1 MTQMPVQKYRAY
13 APIILPDRQW
23 PSRVIDKAPI
33 WCSVDLRDGNQALIE
48 PMGVERKNR
57 MFQLLVGMG
66 FKEIEVAFPSA
77 SQTDFD
83 FVRSIIES
91 GAIPDDV
98 AIQVLTQCRPEL
110 IERTF
115 EAVKGA
121 KKVIVHFY
129 NSTSALQ
136 REVVFRTDP
145 KGVEKIA
152 VDAAK
157 QVRALADAA
166 RGTDFQFEYSP
177 ESFTGTELEVA
188 LEICEAVKDVIKP
201 TPSRR
206 LILNLPATV
215 EMATPN
221 TYADQF
227 EWFGRHISD
236 RSSVILSVHPHNDR
250 GTAVAA
256 AELALMAG
264 AERVEGTLFGNG
276 ERTGNVDIVTM
287 ALNLFTQGVD
297 PELDL
302 RDVNA
307 IKDVAE
313 HCTQLPVH
321 QRHPYAGELVYTA
334 FSGSHQ
340 DAIKK
345 GFDAQEKRNDPLFL
359 VPYLPIDPKDVG
371 RDYEAVIRINSQS
384 GKGGM
389 AYILR
394 ADHGLDL
401 PRSLQVEFSKI
412 AQERMD
418 ADGKEL
424 TSPELWALFRA
435 SLPLGR
441 RADDARQAADRS
453 NQPGQSRTRRDAQQ
467 GRRLDLHD
475 SRRGQR
481 PDRRLRRCAQEGV
494 QGRVLVHRLSR
505 ARGRPRRQRD
515 RGELC
520 RDPGRRRPR
529 RARCG
534 DGPQHRD
541 GLAQGH
547 ARRRLA
553 AHAAGGQ
560 GGLAGAVRRP
570 EIGGT
575 NPIAAFTE
583 HLPAFA
589 RIGLHWRSR
598 NSLSLNL
605 GRARGPR

>member
-1 MTQMPVQKYRAY
+1 MTQMPIQKYRAY

-23 PSRVIDKAPI
+23 PSRIIDKAPI

-57 MFQLLVGMG
+57 MFKLLVDMG

-83 FVRSIIES
+83 FVRSIIEL
-91 GAIPDDV
+91 GAIPDGV

-129 NSTSALQ
+129 NSTSTLQ
-136 REVVFRTDP
+136 REVVFRTDR
-145 KGVEKIA
+145 KGVTEIA
-152 VDAAK
+152 VNAAK
-157 QVRALADAA
+157 QVKALAAA
-166 RGTDFQFEYSP
+166 ASGTDFQFEYSP
-177 ESFTGTELEVA
+177 ESFTGTELEFA

-201 TPSRR
+201 TASKR

-227 EWFGRHISD
+227 EWFGRRISD

-297 PELDL
+297 PDLDIS
-302 RDVNA
+302 DVNG
-307 IKDVAE
+307 IRDVAE

-345 GFDAQEKRNDPLFL
+345 GFDAQEKRNDPVFL
-359 VPYLPIDPKDVG
+359 VPYLPIDPEGRRPRLRGGHPHQQPVG
-371 RDYEAVIRINSQS
+371 QGR
-384 GKGGM
+384 
-389 AYILR
+389 
-394 ADHGLDL
+394 HGLY
-401 PRSLQVEFSKI
+401 P
-412 AQERMD
+412 
-418 ADGKEL
+418 
-424 TSPELWALFRA
+424 
-435 SLPLGR
+435 
-441 RADDARQAADRS
+441 AR
-453 NQPGQSRTRRDAQQ
+453 
-467 GRRLDLHD
+467 
-475 SRRGQR
+475 
-481 PDRRLRRCAQEGV
+481 
-494 QGRVLVHRLSR
+494 
-505 ARGRPRRQRD
+505 RPRPRPAAFAAGRIFQD
-515 RGELC
+515 RPGA
-520 RDPGRRRPR
+520 DGRRRQG
-529 RARCG
+529 A
-534 DGPQHRD
+534 D
-541 GLAQGH
+541 LA
-547 ARRRLA
+547 
-553 AHAAGGQ
+553 
-560 GGLAGAVRRP
+560 
-570 EIGGT
+570 
-575 NPIAAFTE
+575 
-583 HLPAFA
+583 
-589 RIGLHWRSR
+589 
-598 NSLSLNL
+598 
-605 GRARGPR
+605 

>member
-1 MTQMPVQKYRAY
+1 MTQMPIQKYRAY

-23 PSRVIDKAPI
+23 PSRVIEKAPI

-57 MFQLLVGMG
+57 MFRLLADMG

-83 FVRSIIES
+83 FVRSIIET

-110 IERTF
+110 IDRTF

-129 NSTSALQ
+129 NSTSTLQ
-136 REVVFRTDP
+136 REVVFRTDR
-145 KGVEKIA
+145 KGVTEIA
-152 VDAAK
+152 VNAAK
-157 QVRALADAA
+157 QVKALADAA
-166 RGTDFQFEYSP
+166 RATDFQFEYSP
-177 ESFTGTELEVA
+177 ESFTGTELDFA
-188 LEICEAVKDVIKP
+188 LDICEAVKDVIKP

-227 EWFGRHISD
+227 EWFGRRISD

-287 ALNLFTQGVD
+287 ALNLFTQGVE

-302 RDVNA
+302 SDVNA
-307 IKDVAE
+307 IRDVAE

-321 QRHPYAGELVYTA
+321 QRHPYVGELVYTA

-345 GFDAQEKRNDPLFL
+345 GFEAQEMRNDPLFL

-394 ADHGLDL
+394 ADYGLDL

-424 TSPELWALFRA
+424 TSPELWALFRHAYLLDDAPMTLVKQQAVPTSPDNRELVATLGKADGAMVTIEGAGNGPIDAFVDALKKAFGVEFSFIDYHEHAVGRGANATAASYVEIQDAEGRSLHGVGMDPNIVMA
-435 SLPLGR
+435 SLKATL
-441 RADDARQAADRS
+441 
-453 NQPGQSRTRRDAQQ
+453 
-467 GRRLDLHD
+467 
-475 SRRGQR
+475 
-481 PDRRLRRCAQEGV
+481 
-494 QGRVLVHRLSR
+494 
-505 ARGRPRRQRD
+505 
-515 RGELC
+515 
-520 RDPGRRRPR
+520 
-529 RARCG
+529 
-534 DGPQHRD
+534 
-541 GLAQGH
+541 
-547 ARRRLA
+547 
-553 AHAAGGQ
+553 
-560 GGLAGAVRRP
+560 GAVLRLMRR
-570 EIGGT
+570 E
-575 NPIAAFTE
+575 
-583 HLPAFA
+583 
-589 RIGLHWRSR
+589 
-598 NSLSLNL
+598 
-605 GRARGPR
+605 GRAL